1 LLDAQRWR
9 RGVHHVPHE
18 RGSVVVDAV
27 QQAVAAMAV
36 GRRCTEPQYGPGQS
50 TAPAS
55 TPRKPEPESS
65 ASQSVPQ
72 TEQLQTEHRSGRGV
86 SPMKSLMRSRGA
98 AYRVAG
104 PSRGAGPI
112 TGD

>member
-1 LLDAQRWR
+1 MVATRVAGRSSLHYRRLRGDLESLRQHVSDAWIPEAQQQPLVGGANGSLTAALLDAQRWR

-36 GRRCTEPQYGPGQS
+36 GRRCTEPQFGPAQS

-55 TPRKPEPESS
+55 TP
-65 ASQSVPQ
+65 PQ
-72 TEQLQTEHRSGRGV
+72 AR
-86 SPMKSLMRSRGA
+86 A
-98 AYRVAG
+98 
-104 PSRGAGPI
+104 
-112 TGD
+112 